1 MSLRHSAPATQV
13 LKFHDLAHAAH
24 WHAPGHAHQFTKLEG
39 DEGAEGPPDLQQFF
53 DMVDA
58 NSSGTIDA
66 DGLCPTHE
74 PSLTFS
80 ETLLL
85 LWSARGRPQYAM

>member
-1 MSLRHSAPATQV
+1 M
-13 LKFHDLAHAAH
+13 KFHDLAHAAH

-39 DEGAEGPPDLQQFF
+39 DEGPSEEDFF
-53 DMVDA
+53 NAVDA
-58 NSSGTIDA
+58 NGSGTIDA